1 MRAQLRIGCFL
12 TARSGA
18 RALALAFALA
28 LTGLVPLAAGP
39 ARAAVAD
46 SSATG
51 FTVTISVT
59 IAAPADS
66 VFLAVVD
73 EVGDWW
79 NPVHTYSGASENLT
93 IDPYAGGCFCE
104 QLEGDG
110 SVQHMQVVS
119 VEPGRMLRMIGG
131 LGPLQ
136 GLGVC
141 GSMTWEFADADS
153 GSRIDLTYAV
163 GGYVAGG
170 LASWAGG
177 VDQVLSEQVARLKA
191 HVEKTA
197 GE

>member
-1 MRAQLRIGCFL
+1 MIDISTLGRRLAV
-12 TARSGA
+12 AVA
-18 RALALAFALA
+18 ALAQF
-28 LTGLVPLAAGP
+28 TVSP

-46 SSATG
+46 SSAGG
-51 FTVTISVT
+51 FTVKIGVT
-59 IAAPADS
+59 IAAPADA

-79 NPVHTYSGASENLT
+79 NPAHTYSGASENLT

-110 SVQHMQVVS
+110 SVQHMQVVY
-119 VEPGRMLRMIGG
+119 VEPGKTLRMIGG

-136 GLGVC
+136 GLGVS

-163 GGYVAGG
+163 GGYLAGG
-170 LASWAGG
+170 LAAWAGG
-177 VDQVLSEQVARLKA
+177 VDQVLSGQVARLKE

-197 GE
+197 GR